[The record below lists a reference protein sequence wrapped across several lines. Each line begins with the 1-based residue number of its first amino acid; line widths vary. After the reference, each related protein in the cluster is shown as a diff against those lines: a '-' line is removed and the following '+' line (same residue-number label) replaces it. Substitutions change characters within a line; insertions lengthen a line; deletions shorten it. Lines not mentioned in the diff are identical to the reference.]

1 MQAPTN
7 TPGAAGR
14 PLPPAVQAAAVPP
27 EQDIDRESG
36 SPAPAAGQAVIQMRK
51 VTKRFA
57 DAVAVE
63 DLTFDVHE
71 GEIFGFIG
79 PSGSGKTT
87 TIRLMN
93 GTYQPT
99 SGTVKVFGQLANQMS
114 GRVRESIG
122 YLPQLFILYP
132 NLSVKENVDFAA
144 SLYGMSWFHRG
155 KRRRE
160 VLDFVELW
168 DHRGKLA
175 RDISGGMQR
184 RLSLA
189 SSLIHDPRLIFLDE
203 PTAGIDP
210 ILRAKFWDA
219 FHRLKSEG
227 RTLFVTTQYVTEAEY
242 CDQVA
247 VIGEGRIIA
256 LDTPENLRRQAFD
269 GEIVEVRSPQIGH
282 ATRPLFERVS
292 GVKSIDTS
300 LPGRARLVVE
310 DAPATMPSIV
320 ELLRGENLQVEGIE
334 QYRPTFDEVFVR
346 LVEGAQQEASDQEA
360 SRA

>member
-1 MQAPTN
+1 MQAPVQQAADPHTAG
-7 TPGAAGR
+7 PLAPSAGR
-14 PLPPAVQAAAVPP
+14 P
-27 EQDIDRESG
+27 
-36 SPAPAAGQAVIQMRK
+36 VIEMK
-51 VTKRFA
+51 GVTKRFG

-63 DLTFDVHE
+63 DLTFTGHE

-99 SGTVKVFGQLANQMS
+99 QGVVTVFGQPASRMS
-114 GRVRESIG
+114 ASVRESIG

-132 NLSVKENVDFAA
+132 NLSVKENIDFSA
-144 SLYGMSWFHRG
+144 SLYGMSWFGRRR
-155 KRRRE
+155 RRRE
-160 VLDFVELW
+160 VLEFVELW

-184 RLSLA
+184 RLGLA
-189 SSLIHDPRLIFLDE
+189 SSLIHDPRLVFLDE

-219 FHRLKSEG
+219 FRTLKAEG
-227 RTLFVTTQYVTEAEY
+227 RSLFVTTQYVTEAEY

-247 VIGEGRIIA
+247 VLGHGRIIA
-256 LDTPENLRRQAFD
+256 VDTPENLRCRAFG
-269 GEIVEVRSPQIGH
+269 GEIVEIRSAQIGH
-282 ATRPLFERVS
+282 ATRPLFGRVN
-292 GVKSIDTS
+292 GIRSIDTS
-300 LPGRARLVVE
+300 IPGRALLVVD
-310 DAPATMPSIV
+310 DAPTAMPIILD
-320 ELLRGENLQVEGIE
+320 LLRAERLEVEGIE

-346 LVEGAQQEASDQEA
+346 LLEQSQLAPQEEA
-360 SRA
+360 PRG

>member
-1 MQAPTN
+1 MQQPDQGRATSVTVAP
-7 TPGAAGR
+7 
-14 PLPPAVQAAAVPP
+14 PPQAAAPQGFGRPV
-27 EQDIDRESG
+27 IVMKN
-36 SPAPAAGQAVIQMRK
+36 AA
-51 VTKRFA
+51 KRFG

-63 DLTFDVHE
+63 GLNFTVHE

-93 GTYQPT
+93 GTYAPSEGSVT
-99 SGTVKVFGQLANQMS
+99 VFGEPAGAMP

-132 NLSVKENVDFAA
+132 NLSVKENIDFSA
-144 SLYGMSWFHRG
+144 SLYGLSWFGRR

-160 VLDFVELW
+160 VLEFVELW

-184 RLSLA
+184 RLGLA

-219 FHRLKSEG
+219 FRELKAQG
-227 RTLFVTTQYVTEAEY
+227 RSLFVTTQYVTEAEY
-242 CDQVA
+242 CDHVA
-247 VIGEGRIIA
+247 VLGHGQVIA
-256 LDTPENLRRQAFD
+256 VDTPENLRALAYG
-269 GEIVEVRSPQIGH
+269 GEIIDVRAAQIGH
-282 ATRPLFERVS
+282 ATRPLFARLA
-292 GVKSIDTS
+292 GVRSIDTS
-300 LPGRARLVVE
+300 VPGRARLVVE
-310 DAPATMPSIV
+310 DAPSSMPGV
-320 ELLRGENLQVEGIE
+320 MEVLRGENIEVEGIE

-346 LVEGAQQEASDQEA
+346 LVERHQEETGETLEEA
-360 SRA
+360 ARA

>member
-1 MQAPTN
+1 MQQPDQGRATSVTVAP
-7 TPGAAGR
+7 PPQAASPQGFGR
-14 PLPPAVQAAAVPP
+14 PVIVMKNAA
-27 EQDIDRESG
+27 
-36 SPAPAAGQAVIQMRK
+36 
-51 VTKRFA
+51 KRFG

-63 DLTFDVHE
+63 GLNFTVHE

-93 GTYQPT
+93 GTYAPSEGSVT
-99 SGTVKVFGQLANQMS
+99 VFGEPAGAMP

-132 NLSVKENVDFAA
+132 NLSVKENIDFSA
-144 SLYGMSWFHRG
+144 SLYGLSWFGRR

-160 VLDFVELW
+160 VLEFVELW

-184 RLSLA
+184 RLGLA

-219 FHRLKSEG
+219 FRELKAQG
-227 RTLFVTTQYVTEAEY
+227 RSLFVTTQYVTEAEY
-242 CDQVA
+242 CDHVA
-247 VIGEGRIIA
+247 VLGHGQVIA
-256 LDTPENLRRQAFD
+256 VDTPENLRLA
-269 GEIVEVRSPQIGH
+269 GVR
-282 ATRPLFERVS
+282 
-292 GVKSIDTS
+292 SIDTS
-300 LPGRARLVVE
+300 VPGRARLVVE
-310 DAPATMPSIV
+310 DAPSSMPGV
-320 ELLRGENLQVEGIE
+320 MEVLRGENIEVEGIE
-334 QYRPTFDEVFVR
+334 QYRPTFDDVFVR
-346 LVEGAQQEASDQEA
+346 LVERHQEETGETLEEA
-360 SRA
+360 ARA

>member
-1 MQAPTN
+1 MQNATKSF
-7 TPGAAGR
+7 ADSV
-14 PLPPAVQAAAVPP
+14 AVQ
-27 EQDIDRESG
+27 
-36 SPAPAAGQAVIQMRK
+36 
-51 VTKRFA
+51 
-57 DAVAVE
+57 
-63 DLTFDVHE
+63 DLTFNVHE

-99 SGTVKVFGQLANQMS
+99 SGSVQIFGQPAGHMS
-114 GRVRESIG
+114 SRVRESIG

-132 NLSVKENVDFAA
+132 NLSVKENIDFSA

-184 RLSLA
+184 RLALA
-189 SSLIHDPRLIFLDE
+189 SSLIHNPRLIFLDE

-210 ILRAKFWDA
+210 ILRAKFWEA
-219 FHRLKSEG
+219 FHRLKGEG

-247 VIGEGRIIA
+247 VIGHGRIIA
-256 LDTPENLRRQAFD
+256 IDTPENLRCDAFG
-269 GEIVEVRSPQIGH
+269 GEIVEVRSAQIGH
-282 ATRPLFERVS
+282 ATRPLFGRVN
-292 GVKSIDTS
+292 GVQSIDTS
-300 LPGRARLVVE
+300 IPGRARLVVE
-310 DAPATMPSIV
+310 DASTAMPAILDLM
-320 ELLRGENLQVEGIE
+320 RGENLEVEGIE

-346 LVEGAQQEASDQEA
+346 LLEKSQAEVEGQELEA
-360 SRA
+360 RRA